1 MVYVTGDLHGDPTR
15 LKESGIKKLRRDDT
29 LLVCGDFGFL
39 WDGSKAEQ
47 AMLKKLGKCRF
58 HICFVDGVHENFELL
73 HQYPIGQW
81 NGGRARQISGRLY
94 HLMRG
99 EIYTIE
105 GKTYFTMGGGVSS
118 DDDFRSVDE
127 TRMRHEIPSREEL
140 EHAAANLERVNGQLD
155 YIITHEPPMRIKAFL
170 QLKKQSRDTVEYTG
184 LNTFFEE
191 IAKCC
196 KFTCWY
202 FGSMHMDKFISSAHT
217 AVFRKVIP
225 VAQKK

>member
-1 MVYVTGDLHGDPTR
+1 LVYVTGDLHGDPAR
-15 LKESGIKKLRRDDT
+15 LKDPAMRKLKKGDT

-47 AMLKKLGKCRF
+47 SMLKKLGKRKYN
-58 HICFVDGVHENFELL
+58 IAFVDGVHENFELL
-73 HQYPIGQW
+73 GQHPVSSW
-81 NGGRARQISGRLY
+81 NNGRARQISGNLY

-105 GKTYFTMGGGVSS
+105 GKTFFTMGGGVSP

-127 TRMRHEIPSREEL
+127 ARMRHETPSREEL
-140 EHAAANLERVNGQLD
+140 EHAAANLERVGGQLD

-170 QLKKQSRDTVEYTG
+170 QLKQQTRDTVEYTG

-191 IAKCC
+191 MAKCC
-196 KFTCWY
+196 KFTRWY
-202 FGSMHMDKFISSAHT
+202 FGSMHMDKFISNSHT
-217 AVFRKVIP
+217 AVFRKVLK
-225 VAQKK
+225 VE